1 MYSLF
6 PDEHVYIDFSV
17 KISIPVGK
25 NKKSYYIGKEKG
37 ILKKYIGED
46 FLGYEFRSMNGFVE
60 PHEPQE

>member
-6 PDEHVYIDFSV
+6 PDEHAYIDFSV

-25 NKKSYYIGKEKG
+25 NKKSYYIGKDKG

-46 FLGYEFRSMNGFVE
+46 FFVR
-60 PHEPQE
+60 